1 MKSIK
6 LCKGKCLRSIH
17 NIILILITL
26 FSLTACGGSE
36 DENVPANATIVQ
48 NEQTTDKNSGTESDI
63 QKESNTEVESATEP
77 ETTTEPETKA
87 PSEIN
92 LLMVGDIL
100 LHDRVEECAV
110 QEDGSYNYDVI
121 FDSVLD
127 DIQAADLAI
136 VNQEVIIGGEELGV
150 SGYPAFNA
158 PFEMGDALVKAG
170 FDVVCHGTNH
180 ALDKGRK
187 GLLSC
192 ISFWKET
199 YPQIAVLG
207 INETAEEQNEIYVY
221 EQDGIK
227 VAILNYTYGTNGI
240 PLPDDMPFAVDMLDE
255 AKVISDIQKAEQ
267 IADFTVVCPHWGT
280 EYVLEQTAEQERWAD
295 IFLENGVDLVI
306 GTHPHVIEP
315 VEMLTD
321 EKTGNQMLVYYSIGN
336 FVNWTG
342 ESGSGKADRMVGGM
356 ADVTIGLDESGNA
369 VITDYGVT
377 AVVTHVSYG
386 VNGVYTMRLADY
398 EQELSL
404 ESEIV
409 NQDSA
414 FSKEY
419 CVNLCNQV
427 WGDLWE

>member
-1 MKSIK
+1 MKVIKFSKHNRLKSIN
-6 LCKGKCLRSIH
+6 SIL
-17 NIILILITL
+17 LILVLT
-26 FSLTACGGSE
+26 FSLSACGDGKDE
-36 DENVPANATIVQ
+36 DVPANATIVQ
-48 NEQTTDKNSGTESDI
+48 SESKEDSESGTKSEDTTE
-63 QKESNTEVESATEP
+63 QKTSNEP
-77 ETTTEPETKA
+77 ETTAEPETE
-87 PSEIN
+87 PSPEIT

-121 FDSVLD
+121 FESVID

-207 INETAEEQNEIYVY
+207 INETVEEQEEIYVY

-227 VAILNYTYGTNGI
+227 IAILNYTYGTNGI

-255 AKVISDIQKAEQ
+255 NKVIADIQKAEQ

-315 VEMLTD
+315 VEMLVD
-321 EKTGNQMLVYYSIGN
+321 EETGNQMLVYYSIGN

-356 ADVTIGLDESGNA
+356 AQVTVGLDDDGKA

-386 VNGVYTMRLADY
+386 VNGVYTMKLSDY
-398 EQELSL
+398 TQEISL
-404 ESEIV
+404 QSEII
-409 NQDSA
+409 NQDGA

-419 CVNLCNQV
+419 CINLCNQV

>member
-1 MKSIK
+1 MKVIKFSKHNRLKSIN
-6 LCKGKCLRSIH
+6 SIL
-17 NIILILITL
+17 LILVLT
-26 FSLTACGGSE
+26 FSLSACGDGKDE
-36 DENVPANATIVQ
+36 DVPANATIVQ
-48 NEQTTDKNSGTESDI
+48 SENKEDSESGTKSEDTTE
-63 QKESNTEVESATEP
+63 QKTSTEP
-77 ETTTEPETKA
+77 ETTTEPETEP
-87 PSEIN
+87 PSEIT

-121 FDSVLD
+121 FESVID

-187 GLLSC
+187 GLLNC

-207 INETAEEQNEIYVY
+207 INETAEEQDEIYVY

-227 VAILNYTYGTNGI
+227 IAVLNYTYGTNGI
-240 PLPDDMPFAVDMLDE
+240 PLPDDMPSAVDMLDE
-255 AKVISDIQKAEQ
+255 NKVIADIQKAEQ

-315 VEMLTD
+315 VEMLVD
-321 EKTGNQMLVYYSIGN
+321 EETGNQMLVYYSIGN

-356 ADVTIGLDESGNA
+356 AQVTVGLDDDGKA

-386 VNGVYTMRLADY
+386 VNGVYTMKLSDY
-398 EQELSL
+398 TQELSL
-404 ESEIV
+404 QSEII
-409 NQDSA
+409 NQDGA

-419 CVNLCNQV
+419 CINLCNQV